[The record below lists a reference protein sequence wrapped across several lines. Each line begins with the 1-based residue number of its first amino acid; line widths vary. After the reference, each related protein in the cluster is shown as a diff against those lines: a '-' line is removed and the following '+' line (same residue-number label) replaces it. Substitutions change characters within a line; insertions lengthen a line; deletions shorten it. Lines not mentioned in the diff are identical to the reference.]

1 MYTPRFTITPKITQD
16 VEKLGVVFGYFKAVQ
31 LPENYKKE
39 LVAKVIAETVHAST
53 AIEGNTLT
61 QRQVDDVLSGKQ
73 ITAHAKEIKEVENYN
88 LALAQIE
95 KLGRQKGFQIR
106 EQTVKDIHTMLL
118 KDIDNKIAGQYRIKQ
133 VYVGDYLPPEHFK
146 VPSLVQEL
154 VAWINDPQPKNL
166 SPILYAG
173 IAHYQLVAIHPFED
187 GNGRT
192 TRLLTTLMLILNKYD
207 MMSFFAPESY
217 YNRDRNAYYEALSS
231 ADKYRSDGQPDLTRW
246 LEYFVSGML
255 IEAERARSRTEELLQ
270 KKAPFGRQHYISDN
284 QRKMLNL
291 AAKMGA
297 IKTAN
302 ALIVSGLSRKG
313 AYNGLEKLV
322 RLGLFKREGKGKGS
336 YYKITDEGLD
346 YVRQKPSDHLRGY

>member
-16 VEKLGVVFGYFKAVQ
+16 VEKLGVVFGYFKATQ

-39 LVAKVIAETVHAST
+39 LVSKITAETIHAST

-73 ITAHAKEIKEVENYN
+73 VTAHAKEIKEVENYN
-88 LALAQIE
+88 HALTYVE
-95 KLGRQKGFQIR
+95 KLGRQKGFRIK
-106 EQTVKDIHTMLL
+106 EQTVKDIHKMLL
-118 KDIDNKIAGQYRIKQ
+118 ADIDNKIGGQYRIRQ
-133 VYVGDYLPPEHFK
+133 VYVGDYLPPDHLK
-146 VPSLVQEL
+146 VSGLVQDL
-154 VAWINDPQPKNL
+154 VHWINDPQPKNL

-217 YNRDRNAYYEALSS
+217 YNRDRKAYYEALS
-231 ADKYRSDGQPDLTRW
+231 ATDKYRIDGQPDLARW

-255 IEAERARSRTEELLQ
+255 IEAERTRSNIEEMLE
-270 KKAPFGRQHYISDN
+270 KKSTFGRQHYISDN
-284 QRKMLNL
+284 QRKMLKL
-291 AAKMGA
+291 AAQKGA
-297 IKTAN
+297 IKTADVLQ
-302 ALIVSGLSRKG
+302 ATTLSRKG
-313 AYNGLEKLV
+313 AYNALEKLV
-322 RLGLFKREGKGKGS
+322 QLGLLESVGVGKGT
-336 YYKITDEGLD
+336 YYKITDRGLE
-346 YVRQKPSDHLRGY
+346 Y